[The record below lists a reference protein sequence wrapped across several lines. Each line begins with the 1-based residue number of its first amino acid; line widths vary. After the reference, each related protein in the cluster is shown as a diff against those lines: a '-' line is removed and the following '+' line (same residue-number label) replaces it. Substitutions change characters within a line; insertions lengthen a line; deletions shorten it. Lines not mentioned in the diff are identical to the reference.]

1 MIITLNLR
9 PDVTVLAV
17 PVEMNAHGFAII
29 GNVTLA
35 YDYNGYTKKS
45 LLLPPGSYELIG
57 LLKEVSELAAAS
69 WVKWRTGM
77 EGEVMYWDY
86 RTNEKE
92 SGGFKAL
99 DSLRSAITAAG
110 GDPKRNWLIITKK

>member
-1 MIITLNLR
+1 MILTLNLR

-45 LLLPPGSYELIG
+45 LLLPSGSYELIG
-57 LLKEVSELAAAS
+57 LLREFKDAEELA
-69 WVKWRTGM
+69 VLNT
-77 EGEVMYWDY
+77 
-86 RTNEKE
+86 
-92 SGGFKAL
+92 
-99 DSLRSAITAAG
+99 AIHSAG
-110 GDPKRNWLIITKK
+110 GDPKQNWLIIKKIA

>member
-1 MIITLNLR
+1 MSNNILTLSLR

-57 LLKEVSELAAAS
+57 LLREV
-69 WVKWRTGM
+69 G
-77 EGEVMYWDY
+77 EGALSKLCESYIEERG
-86 RTNEKE
+86 RTNAYRI
-92 SGGFKAL
+92 GDIVCFHP
-99 DSLRSAITAAG
+99 RTAMKLLIEQAG
-110 GDPKRNWLIITKK
+110 GDPKLNWLLITKK